1 MKYLDEELVELNF
14 EDPLFLTE
22 RERVQYE
29 FLKLKVLLPV
39 ERSLMAREDRVA
51 RGLRE
56 RWDREH
62 LKSRIKREREANIE
76 RERTKKIWA
85 DFTGGKID
93 PSDLWT
99 IISVRKFN

>member
-1 MKYLDEELVELNF
+1 MEYLD
-14 EDPLFLTE
+14 EDPLFLTV

-29 FLKLKVLLPV
+29 FLKLKALLPI
-39 ERSLMAREDRVA
+39 ERALMAREDRIA

-56 RWDREH
+56 RCDREH
-62 LKSRIKREREANIE
+62 LKSRIKRERETNIE
-76 RERTKKIWA
+76 RERTRKIWA
-85 DFTGGKID
+85 DYASGKIA